1 MENEVLLTSR
11 ELRDANMD
19 KVYVLEKVKKLMTI
33 PETDYITTQMVA
45 NYYEVSD
52 DTIQIITKN
61 HMDELQTDGVRKIT
75 CKDFL
80 NRNNS
85 VQEIKKQ
92 RGVATILFNDGSS
105 FKIPNL
111 GVRIY
116 PKRAILR
123 IGMLLRDSEI
133 AKSIRTVLL
142 DNNESYCA
150 VDSHITESL
159 LSSCLNMMRE
169 DRERYM
175 AVIRDKDE
183 TIADLKTTAIEL
195 KSMLTDSLKV
205 ISADRAVFSDVMNK
219 QHKLIVDL
227 VDKSQ
232 TASKCNITKEQKE
245 LLHEYATTTPSEKN
259 LDGVSWKQNINE
271 LLKVVCD
278 ETKREKNMVLSDAY
292 KMMKSLYGIDINL
305 YQREYHATIKTPR
318 VPSMFD
324 TICWMETKRE
334 TSLNGTMERIL
345 WSMLD
350 DVQVVA

>member
-1 MENEVLLTSR
+1 MENEVLLTNR

-33 PETDYITTQMVA
+33 SSTDFVTTQMVA
-45 NYYEVSD
+45 NYYEV
-52 DTIQIITKN
+52 T
-61 HMDELQTDGVRKIT
+61 DEAIRKIT
-75 CKDFL
+75 KANMDEFLSDGMRKIHPSDFL
-80 NRNNS
+80 TQQKL
-85 VQEIKKQ
+85 VQNISKK
-92 RGVATILFNDGSS
+92 RGAVTFDFNDGSS
-105 FKIPNL
+105 ITIPNL
-111 GVRIY
+111 GMRIY
-116 PKRAILR
+116 PKRAVLR
-123 IGMLLRDSEI
+123 IGMLLQQSEI
-133 AKSIRTVLL
+133 AKAVRTALL
-142 DNNESYCA
+142 DKTEDNSLETVNTDVQML
-150 VDSHITESL
+150 VDTV
-159 LSSCLNMMRE
+159 N
-169 DRERYM
+169 
-175 AVIRDKDE
+175 
-183 TIADLKTTAIEL
+183 EL
-195 KSMLTDSLKV
+195 KSLLADSLKV
-205 ISADRAVFSDVMNK
+205 ISADRVVFSDIMNK

-227 VDKSQ
+227 VEKSAQ
-232 TASKCNITKEQKE
+232 PVLKTELTKEQKD
-245 LLHEYATTTPSEKN
+245 LMHEYATTTPSEKN

-324 TICWMETKRE
+324 TICWMETNRE